1 MTDEPRI
8 ATWTKYHSGFQ
19 LLESFRQGPEMLVD
33 LDTDGQITA
42 TLEAVDALKER
53 LATIDL
59 TTFDKIFLLSIGA
72 LDKT

>member
-1 MTDEPRI
+1 
-8 ATWTKYHSGFQ
+8 
-19 LLESFRQGPEMLVD
+19 MLGE

-59 TTFDKIFLLSIGA
+59 TTFDTIFLLSIGA